1 MRRLRHGAE
10 RGAALVEVGIVLPM
24 LIILAVGLAEVGFLV
39 IDYVTV
45 TNAARSGARTG
56 AAAAQD
62 PGADTAI
69 LEVIE
74 EDICNLRFSDF
85 DTVIIRVYE
94 AEADGSVPDP
104 PVGQVNEWTNSGALT
119 CGSIGH
125 GFSCSN
131 TCPWTPASRDNTP
144 PTLDQLGVEIT
155 YSHKS
160 ITGLM
165 PWLDLTLTETAVMQ
179 VEPNTRG

>member
-1 MRRLRHGAE
+1 MRRHNRE
-10 RGAALVEVGIVLPM
+10 RGASMVEVGVVLPL
-24 LIILAVGLAEVGFLV
+24 LIVVAVGLAEVGFLV
-39 IDYVTV
+39 VDYVTV

-56 AAAAQD
+56 GAAAKSID
-62 PGADTAI
+62 ADTSI

-85 DTVIIRVYE
+85 DSVTIRVYE
-94 AEADGSVPDP
+94 PEADGGVPDP
-104 PVGQVNEWTNSGALT
+104 PGSVVNEWTNTGALT
-119 CGSIGH
+119 CGSVGH

-131 TCPWTPASRDNTP
+131 GCPWASSSRDNTP

-155 YSHKS
+155 YQHQS

-165 PWLDLTLTETAVMQ
+165 PFLDLTLVESAVMQ